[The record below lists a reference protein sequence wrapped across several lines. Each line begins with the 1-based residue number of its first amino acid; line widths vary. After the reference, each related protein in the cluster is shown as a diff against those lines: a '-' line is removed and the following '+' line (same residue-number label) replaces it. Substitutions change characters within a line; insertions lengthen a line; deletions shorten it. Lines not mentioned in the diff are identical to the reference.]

1 MLLLFDIDGTLT
13 RGGPAVTAFRVA
25 LEHTYGTAG
34 PVGDYDFAGKTDPRI
49 LRDLLGA
56 AGLAPDEIDRGLPRF
71 WGHYLAELEARIGAD
86 PVTVLPGVHTL
97 IAELAARNDVFLGL
111 VTGNV
116 ADGARLKLGSAG
128 LWHHFPVGGFGS
140 DHEVRNELPQVALDR
155 ASRHWGRAFN
165 GRESVIIGDTPRDM
179 ECARA
184 VGAATVAVTTG
195 RFSSA
200 ELRAAGA
207 DSVLPDLSDTAAT
220 VEALT
225 APKTLNKNI

>member
-13 RGGPAVTAFRVA
+13 RGGPAVTAFRIA
-25 LEHTYGTAG
+25 LERTYGTAG

-71 WGHYLAELEARIGAD
+71 WVRYLAELEARIGAD

-97 IAELAARNDVFLGL
+97 IGKLAARDDVFLGL

-116 ADGARLKLGSAG
+116 ADGARLKLRSAG

-140 DHEVRNELPQVALDR
+140 DHEMRNELPRVALDR

-179 ECARA
+179 QCGRA

-195 RFSSA
+195 RFSSG

-207 DSVLPDLSDTAAT
+207 DRILPDFSDTAAA
-220 VEALT
+220 VETLT
-225 APKTLNKNI
+225 ARKTLNNNV